1 MNGKLIGSLECF
13 KRNIAYVPQ
22 DDIIHDDLSVEENIV
37 YPALLFNKRG
47 YITAVEVLL
56 SVQRYTCLERNRW
69 TAWRSHDERSRNLTY
84 EDPEKIMLK
93 ISRWRRLNSFIE
105 AWMCSRLNTMRTK
118 KWIHV
123 HRMYYTCC
131 VFIYYINFLI

>member
-69 TAWRSHDERSRNLTY
+69 TA
-84 EDPEKIMLK
+84 
-93 ISRWRRLNSFIE
+93 
-105 AWMCSRLNTMRTK
+105 
-118 KWIHV
+118 
-123 HRMYYTCC
+123 
-131 VFIYYINFLI
+131 